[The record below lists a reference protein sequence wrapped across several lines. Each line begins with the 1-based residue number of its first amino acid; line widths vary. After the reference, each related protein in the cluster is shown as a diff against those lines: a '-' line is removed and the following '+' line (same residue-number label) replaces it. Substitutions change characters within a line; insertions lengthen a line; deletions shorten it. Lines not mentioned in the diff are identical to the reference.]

1 MKNHIQEK
9 LIIIGPSTNFEKNV
23 LPIINESEKILYFGP
38 VYDRQKLFELRY
50 GSFAYIHGHSVGG
63 TNPTLVEA
71 CYVGRPI
78 IAYDTNFNK
87 EVLGNSGYFFKSSY
101 DLCQIINH
109 LEKEN
114 NLKFPRKLSK
124 DYEWESI
131 AKKYLELLV
140 K

>member
-1 MKNHIQEK
+1 M
-9 LIIIGPSTNFEKNV
+9 
-23 LPIINESEKILYFGP
+23 
-38 VYDRQKLFELRY
+38 FELRY

-109 LEKEN
+109 LE
-114 NLKFPRKLSK
+114 RK
-124 DYEWESI
+124 
-131 AKKYLELLV
+131 
-140 K
+140 